1 MWCRGLVAGML
12 LAGTVGACAV
22 VDPVDPRYDTVNRS
36 LAKARNES
44 ILLNIIRS
52 SHDWP
57 MSFTTVPQVN
67 PSMQNVT
74 TLGLPSF
81 LVGPNPRGTITP
93 ASPARDVIF
102 GNSNNLSNSTTVSS
116 NFSVSSLENGSFYSG
131 LLSPVSL
138 HDLNYFIR
146 QGYSRELLFWLF
158 ADAIEIEFN
167 HHVVGYQFDPPYD
180 YGCPPQDPK
189 QRCFREFMEIAVIT
203 GLTVEATT
211 VTPGGGG
218 KGGGGGGK
226 GGGGGG
232 GSSDSGGGGK
242 GKTEF
247 SRFCFDPVLAERGMK
262 AMNPQRLQ
270 LVDAKYVDHGYK
282 RSPVCGSDWHPGKE
296 EAEQADTL
304 QFQVGPLNFKI
315 VTRSTYSIYQFLG
328 KLLRQA
334 REVNEQAPGQRNEL
348 REGAEGQP
356 ESRPNLPRLD
366 EMVPVLSTVHEDSTL
381 LTIVTQPGDE
391 CFVATHF
398 IDGVYCVPEKGSANT
413 KRIFALLSQL
423 IALKT
428 SAADLA
434 ITPAVRVVQ

>member
-1 MWCRGLVAGML
+1 MWCRELVAGVL
-12 LAGTVGACAV
+12 LAATVGACAV

-81 LVGPNPRGTITP
+81 LVGPNPRCVPVVTCLTP
-93 ASPARDVIF
+93 PGSPGRDVIF
-102 GNSNNLSNSTTVSS
+102 GNQNNLTNSTTVSS

-158 ADAIEIEFN
+158 ADSIEVVVG
-167 HHVVGYQFDPPYD
+167 HHVIGYQFDPPYD
-180 YGCPPQDPK
+180 YGCPQEDLK
-189 QRCFREFMEIAVIT
+189 RRCFREFMEIAAIT
-203 GLTVEATT
+203 GLTVEAKT
-211 VTPGGGG
+211 VTPGAGG
-218 KGGGGGGK
+218 KGGGAK
-226 GGGGGG
+226 GGGG
-232 GSSDSGGGGK
+232 DSGGGAK

-247 SRFCFDPVLAERGMK
+247 SRFCFDPVLEERGMK
-262 AMNPQRLQ
+262 AMKPERLR
-270 LVDAKYVDHGYK
+270 LVMAKYVDRDYK
-282 RSPVCGSDWHPGKE
+282 RSPTCGSQWEPGKDDS
-296 EAEQADTL
+296 AQADTL
-304 QFQVGPLNFKI
+304 HFQVGPLTFKI

-328 KLLRQA
+328 KVLKQA
-334 REVNEQAPGQRNEL
+334 REGNERVPRPEAAAG
-348 REGAEGQP
+348 EGTDERA
-356 ESRPNLPRLD
+356 ESRPNLPRPD
-366 EMVPVLSTVHEDSTL
+366 EAMPVLSTVREDSNL
-381 LTIVTQPGDE
+381 LNIVTEANDE
-391 CFVATHF
+391 CFVATRF
-398 IDGVYCVPEKGSANT
+398 IDGIYCVPEKGSANT

-428 SAADLA
+428 TAADLA
-434 ITPAVRVVQ
+434 ITPSVRVVQ

>member
-1 MWCRGLVAGML
+1 MVAGMF
-12 LAGTVGACAV
+12 LAGTLGACAV

-74 TLGLPSF
+74 TFGLPSF
-81 LVGPNPRGTITP
+81 LAGPNPPGTAALP
-93 ASPARDVIF
+93 APGRDVIF
-102 GNSNNLSNSTTVSS
+102 GNQQNFNNATTVSS

-158 ADAIEIEFN
+158 ADSIQIDAG
-167 HHVVGYQFDPPYD
+167 HHVIGYQFDPPYD
-180 YGCPPQDPK
+180 YGCPPEDVK
-189 QRCFREFMEIAVIT
+189 QRCFREFMEIAVLT

-211 VTPGGGG
+211 VASGA
-218 KGGGGGGK
+218 K
-226 GGGGGG
+226 
-232 GSSDSGGGGK
+232 GGGGK

-270 LVDAKYVDHGYK
+270 LVLARYVDRDYK
-282 RSPVCGSDWHPGKE
+282 RSPVCGSIWHPGKE
-296 EAEQADTL
+296 DAEQADTL
-304 QFQVGPLNFKI
+304 QFQVGPLTFKI

-328 KLLRQA
+328 KLLKQS
-334 REVNEQAPGQRNEL
+334 REVNEQA
-348 REGAEGQP
+348 GAPAVEADERGEP
-356 ESRPNLPRLD
+356 HPNLPRGD
-366 EMVPVLSTVHEDSTL
+366 EVVPILSTVREDSNL
-381 LTIVTQPGDE
+381 LNIVTRPSDE

-398 IDGVYCVPEKGSANT
+398 IDGIYCVPEKGSANT